1 MSTFI
6 NEHPHFG
13 VEPICRALSA
23 RPGTYHERKSR
34 PPSERALRDDKHQVE
49 IERVWKA
56 NYEVYGARKVYKQLN
71 REEIKIARCTVERL
85 MRKLGIEGARRGK
98 KFKTTRSDPNA
109 IRPADLVE
117 RNFTAIRPNQ
127 LWVTD
132 FTYVPTWAGMVY
144 VAFVID
150 VFSRKIVGWR
160 AATSMTTSLVLDAL
174 EMAVALRD
182 GDIDGVVHHS
192 DAGSQYTSI
201 KYTERLGEIGAAPSI
216 GSVGDAYDNAMAES
230 TIGLYKTELI
240 NRKGPWRNADHVE
253 IETLF
258 YVDWFNN
265 RRLHGGIDHM
275 PPVEVEETYYG
286 QQTEVATAA
295 KSKQKSLR

>member
-1 MSTFI
+1 VSAFI
-6 NEHPHFG
+6 DAHPHFG
-13 VEPICRALSA
+13 VEPVCRVLGA
-23 RPGTYHERKSR
+23 RPGTYHERKLR
-34 PPSERALRDDKHQVE
+34 PPSVRSLRDEWQKTE

-56 NYEVYGARKVYKQLN
+56 NYEVYGARKVWRQLN
-71 REEIKIARCTVERL
+71 REEIEIARCTVERL
-85 MRKLGIEGARRGK
+85 MRKLGIEGVRRGK
-98 KFKTTRSDPNA
+98 KFKTTKSDPNA
-109 IRPADLVE
+109 IRSADLVK
-117 RNFTAIRPNQ
+117 RNFKATKPNQ

-144 VAFVID
+144 VALVID

-160 AATSMTTSLVLDAL
+160 AATSMTTNLVLDAL

-182 GDIDGVVHHS
+182 GNVDGVIAHS

-201 KYTERLGEIGAAPSI
+201 TYTERLGEIGAAPSI

-240 NRKGPWRNADHVE
+240 NRKGPWRNVDHVE

-265 RRLHGGIDHM
+265 RRLHGEIDHI
-275 PPVEVEETYYG
+275 PPVEAEQTYYG
-286 QQTEVATAA
+286 QQSSAATTA
-295 KSKQKSLR
+295 KSKQTSLR